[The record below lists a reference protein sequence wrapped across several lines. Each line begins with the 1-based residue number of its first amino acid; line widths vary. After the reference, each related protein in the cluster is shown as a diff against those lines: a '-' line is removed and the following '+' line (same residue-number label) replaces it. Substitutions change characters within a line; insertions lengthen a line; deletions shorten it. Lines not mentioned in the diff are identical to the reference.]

1 MQENVNAFDKAKA
14 QQQRKA
20 YIGSLIMTFV
30 LVICIILAIFAWFK
44 LRQTATASLSSGSV
58 YAAGNL
64 NIQYNTYAGTMLS
77 NGTVEYDMNVD
88 WNKDFEALGQEIPE
102 VFTYPGE
109 RRYFK
114 TVITNN
120 ESRAITGTLY
130 FKNMLVNTK
139 FITTKVGSE
148 SVNFQS
154 QIEGDEGNLQAFDLI
169 NNSTVVQGEDY
180 SIIPLQPICEN
191 ITLPATVTSG
201 GNDDTVT
208 VYWYVTLNG
217 ANVENDIG
225 SLFLQFN
232 EITFIEN

>member
-77 NGTVEYDMNVD
+77 NGTVEYDEGEGKD
-88 WNKDFEALGQEIPE
+88 WNAAYGENEPE
-102 VFTYPGE
+102 VLTYPGE

-130 FKNMLVNTK
+130 FKNMLVNSK
-139 FITTKVGSE
+139 FITTKLGAE